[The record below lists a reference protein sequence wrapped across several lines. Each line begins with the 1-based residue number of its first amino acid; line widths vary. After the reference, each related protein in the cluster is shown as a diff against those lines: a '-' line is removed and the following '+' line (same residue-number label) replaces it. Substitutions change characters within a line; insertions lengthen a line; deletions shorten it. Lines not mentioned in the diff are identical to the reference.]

1 MDGKLTI
8 LILHLN
14 RLIQFHKTQRIDFKN
29 TTIIQLFNN
38 CSTCACGKWI
48 CTSKLCGSYQLNA
61 PSMYT
66 DKNQDDED
74 KQYEDMDNQID

>member
-8 LILHLN
+8 LILNLN
-14 RLIQFHKTQRIDFKN
+14 RLILSIIKPISLFKYL
-29 TTIIQLFNN
+29 TSF
-38 CSTCACGKWI
+38 STCACGKWI

>member
-1 MDGKLTI
+1 MDGKLKI
-8 LILHLN
+8 LILNLK
-14 RLIQFHKTQRIDFKN
+14 LLVKRINYDTN
-29 TTIIQLFNN
+29 IIIQVFNN
-38 CSTCACGKWI
+38 FSTCACGKWI

-66 DKNQDDED
+66 DKNQDEED

>member
-14 RLIQFHKTQRIDFKN
+14 RLIPFHNINFDTN
-29 TTIIQLFNN
+29 TIIQLFNN
-38 CSTCACGKWI
+38 FSTCACGKWI

-66 DKNQDDED
+66 DKNQDEED

>member
-8 LILHLN
+8 LISNLN
-14 RLIQFHKTQRIDFKN
+14 RLIQVYKTQCLDYN
-29 TTIIQLFNN
+29 TNIIIQIFIIF
-38 CSTCACGKWI
+38 STCACGKWI

-66 DKNQDDED
+66 DKNQDEED

>member
-8 LILHLN
+8 LILNLN
-14 RLIQFHKTQRIDFKN
+14 RLIQFYNLDYN
-29 TTIIQLFNN
+29 TNIIIQIFNIS
-38 CSTCACGKWI
+38 STCACGKWI

-74 KQYEDMDNQID
+74 KQYEDMDNQIE